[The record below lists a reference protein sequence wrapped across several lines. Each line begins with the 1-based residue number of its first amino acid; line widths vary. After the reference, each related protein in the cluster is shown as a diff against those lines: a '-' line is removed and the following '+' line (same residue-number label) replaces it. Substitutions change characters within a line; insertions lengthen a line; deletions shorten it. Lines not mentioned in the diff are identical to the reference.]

1 MTDRNALALPRHAVL
16 AVLLAGCQAFTPAAF
31 APTAGEASTS
41 GAAEV
46 IEVASVESDA
56 VLEADVEAGVVE
68 APEIEAAEVERL
80 EAPNFLGQPDAPV
93 LDALVNQDIVR
104 IQRGGGGRSIGF
116 KIWLADGTRAYFKPE
131 QSAGSTRWYAEVAA
145 YRLDRAL
152 GLGRTA
158 PSVVRTISYDR
169 LARAAGSDARVDEI
183 VQRDGQ
189 VRGALIAWI
198 DGPLERAPLGEGW
211 EHWVRVNGDLPAV
224 DPFVAPPHLRRADR
238 VAQRRLAAGRAVPTR
253 EAPFAERAMDREGR
267 DVELSNLVVFDYLTA
282 NQDRWGGNYTNV
294 RTVGEGGDII
304 YLDNGAGF
312 RGGRYQRDRVL
323 DSRIEAV
330 QRFDADTVQA
340 VRDLD
345 VHAFATDLEAQGVTL
360 SRRQRRG
367 LETRITH
374 VLEHVAAMQATHGDA
389 ATL

>member
-1 MTDRNALALPRHAVL
+1 MTDRHTRSALPQAIL
-16 AVLLAGCQAFTPAAF
+16 AALLAGCQAFTPAAF
-31 APTAGEASTS
+31 TPAASEASTS

-46 IEVASVESDA
+46 VVVENAPEAIERAPET
-56 VLEADVEAGVVE
+56 VEASPEVVE
-68 APEIEAAEVERL
+68 APELVE
-80 EAPNFLGQPDAPV
+80 EAPEAPSFLGQPDAPMV
-93 LDALVNQDIVR
+93 DALLNQEIVR

-145 YRLDRAL
+145 YHLDRAL
-152 GLGRTA
+152 GLGRTS
-158 PSVVRTISYDR
+158 PSVVRTIGYDR

-211 EHWVRVNGDLPAV
+211 EHWVRVDGDLPAV

-238 VAQRRLAAGRAVPTR
+238 VAQRRLAAGREVPAR
-253 EAPFAERAMDREGR
+253 EAPFAERAMDRDGR

-330 QRFDADTVQA
+330 QVFDAQTVQA
-340 VRDLD
+340 VQDLD
-345 VHAFATDLEAQGVTL
+345 VDAFATELEEHGVTL

-367 LETRITH
+367 LETRVAH
-374 VLEHVAAMQATHGDA
+374 VLEHVAAMQANYGDA
-389 ATL
+389 ATF